1 MVRNYPLLTGQL
13 QVASMDVD
21 GKRFLNQLNRD
32 YKLEGSIGFLDASSN
47 PLEWSTGN
55 TYDVAC
61 GHSWVRRKRCVLSA
75 EAESVHL
82 VVVNR
87 QRS

>member
-1 MVRNYPLLTGQL
+1 MNVN
-13 QVASMDVD
+13 
-21 GKRFLNQLNRD
+21 GKGFLNQLNRD
-32 YKLEGSIGFLDASSN
+32 YKLEGSIRFLDSPSN
-47 PLEWSTGN
+47 SFEWSTGN

-61 GHSWVRRKRCVLSA
+61 DHSRVRRKRCVLSP